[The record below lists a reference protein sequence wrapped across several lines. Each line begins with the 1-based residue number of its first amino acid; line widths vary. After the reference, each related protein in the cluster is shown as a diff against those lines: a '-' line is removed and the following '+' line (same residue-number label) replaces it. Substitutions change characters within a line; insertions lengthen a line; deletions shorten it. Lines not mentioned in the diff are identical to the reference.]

1 MAALDEFIL
10 TSEIVKEISEKEN
23 LGKLLKRHEKLWF
36 SNIRGIRKAGV
47 TFAMTEDEFEEYVK
61 CKMSVNYFAE
71 KYCKIK
77 LEDGTIG
84 NMKLRNYQKDIM
96 NLYTKNRYSILM
108 ASRQTG
114 KCNSFNT
121 SVLLLDETTKETY
134 EVPFCEVYY
143 STIEQVRKLKISERL
158 KLFLYR
164 LYIKIS

>member
-1 MAALDEFIL
+1 MAALEEFIL
-10 TSEIVKEISEKEN
+10 TSEIVSEISEKEN
-23 LGKLLKRHEKLWF
+23 LGRLLKRHEKLWF

-47 TFAMTEDEFEEYVK
+47 TFAMTDAEFGEYVK
-61 CKMSVNYFAE
+61 SKMSVNYFAE

-77 LEDGTIG
+77 LEDGIIG

-96 NLYTKNRYSILM
+96 DLYTKNRYFILM

-121 SVLLLDETTKETY
+121 SVLLLDEITKEMC

-143 STIEQVRKLKISERL
+143 NTIEQVRKLKVSERL